1 MNNYFNEKNL
11 HSIDSKGRI
20 LLPKEIRDHLRI
32 KKGDALHL
40 VPNLSGPLYIEIR
53 TAAQWKTYREG
64 LRDLEAGE
72 KKKDSYRY
80 ATMLQETA
88 TMDGQ
93 GRVLLP
99 QRIRELCK
107 VVDLVAVI
115 NMDEYVE
122 VWAKA
127 NLEQK
132 YSDMVKAFKE
142 LNDRMF

>member
-1 MNNYFNEKNL
+1 MKNYFNEKNL

-20 LLPKEIRDHLRI
+20 LLPKEIRENLKI
-32 KKGDALHL
+32 KKGDVLHF

-53 TAAQWKTYREG
+53 TAGQWKSYRDG

-80 ATMLQETA
+80 ATMLQESA
-88 TMDGQ
+88 TVDGQ
-93 GRVLLP
+93 GRVLIP

-107 VVDLVAVI
+107 VADSVAVI
-115 NMDEYVE
+115 DMDEYVE
-122 VWAKA
+122 VWAKE